1 MISQRSAP
9 YTSDLCNHAMGD
21 HTVVKRMLSIT
32 VNVFSLGLVLI
43 CSQATAEQ
51 LPNII
56 YVMCDDLGYGDIQCL
71 APDTSRIPTP
81 NADLL
86 ASQGM
91 IFTDAHSG
99 SSVCTPT
106 RYGLLTGRYS
116 WRTRLQKG
124 VVTGFAPCL
133 IDAQRPTVASFLQDA
148 GYDTAIVGKWH
159 LDFQYLN
166 PTDGS
171 TYQQQQHKTPPVGA
185 KIPDGPIHRGF
196 DYFHGFHH
204 ARNMEAVIENDRVI
218 EHDAVINMLPRLT
231 RKSVQYLESRKKN
244 PKPFFLYVPLGS
256 PHTPIV
262 PSTEWQG
269 ESGLGSY
276 GDFVMQ
282 TDNVLAEINAALKKN
297 GQFNNTLLIFTSD
310 NGCSKAANI
319 KQLASQSHAVSGKLR
334 GSKADLWDGGHRLP
348 FIVRWP
354 GIVATGTQSNQLICH
369 TDLFATL
376 SQITK
381 QPLPAGTAEDSVSFM
396 PALLGREIKSTRNG
410 VIHHSFS
417 GHFAYRCGKWKLLL
431 AKGSGGWSAPKES
444 EVPTNAPKLQLYDMN
459 ADLSE
464 TNNLQEQNPLVVKE
478 LLTMLQQDV
487 ARGRSTTGPKASND
501 IDHIELW
508 KSSKKKKTGRNN
520 QPKTRKKKN

>member
-1 MISQRSAP
+1 MIYQQSETQITFS
-9 YTSDLCNHAMGD
+9 CNHAVD
-21 HTVVKRMLSIT
+21 RRLLSIT
-32 VNVFSLGLVLI
+32 VIVISLALTI
-43 CSQATAEQ
+43 MASKATAEQ

-71 APDTSRIPTP
+71 AADTSRIPTP
-81 NADLL
+81 NADQL
-86 ASQGM
+86 ASEGM

-133 IDAQRPTVASFLQDA
+133 IDAKRPTVATFLKDA

-166 PTDGS
+166 PADG
-171 TYQQQQHKTPPVGA
+171 TPYKQQQHKTPPVGA

-231 RKSVQYLESRKKN
+231 QKSVQYIESRENK
-244 PKPFFLYVPLGS
+244 PQPFFLYVPLGS

-262 PSTEWQG
+262 PSPAWQG
-269 ESGLGSY
+269 KSGLGSY

-282 TDNVLAEINAALKKN
+282 TDNVLGEINTALKN
-297 GQFNNTLLIFTSD
+297 SGNFENTLLIFTSD

-319 KQLASQSHAVSGKLR
+319 KSLAEQGHAVSGKLR

-348 FIVRWP
+348 FMVRWP
-354 GIVATGTQSNQLICH
+354 GTVAAGTQSNQLICH

-376 SQITK
+376 GEITK
-381 QPLPAGTAEDSVSFM
+381 QQLPLGTAEDSVSFM
-396 PALLGREIKSTRNG
+396 PALLGRQIKTTRNG
-410 VIHHSFS
+410 VIHHSIS
-417 GHFAYRCGKWKLLL
+417 GHFAYRRGQWKLLL
-431 AKGSGGWSAPKES
+431 AKGSGGWSSPKEGQVPADAPK
-444 EVPTNAPKLQLYDMN
+444 VQLYDMN

-464 TNNLQEQNPLVVKE
+464 TNNLYEQHPQLVKQ
-478 LLTMLQQDV
+478 LLTMLQQDIV
-487 ARGRSTTGPKASND
+487 RGRSTTGPKASND
-501 IDHIELW
+501 IEDIELW
-508 KSSKKKKTGRNN
+508 KSPGQKNNARTN
-520 QPKTRKKKN
+520 QPKIRKNKN